1 MKTNR
6 WTTFTY
12 RNGKTAKNRIIVP
25 PMASQTADEF
35 GFATKKTIEHY
46 ENLAQS
52 GAGLIFVEYS
62 FVHISGRGESHQLG
76 ADASNKI
83 EGLNQIA
90 SAIQKAGSLAGF
102 QIVHAGGKTSSEI
115 TGGELLGP
123 SSISVPVKGWVPEV
137 PTTMLE
143 SQIENY
149 VQWFVDSANLASLAG
164 FDFVEIHA
172 AHGYGLNQWLSPLTN
187 TRSDQYGGDIAGR
200 AKLLFLILEKIKKEI
215 PDLLLAVRVPA
226 QDYIEGG
233 LTLSE
238 MTWVTQKLET
248 LGIDLIDV
256 SSGIGGWKRPEGQ
269 NGQGYLIDDAHN
281 LKKHLAIPVVGVGGI
296 EDGSYI
302 DEVLGGEK
310 IDFAAVGRAILRN
323 PVEWNYNNLKN
334 VIDNISDSE
343 IFT

>member
-6 WTTFTY
+6 WTTYNY

-35 GFATKKTIEHY
+35 GFVTEKTIEHY

-62 FVHISGRGESHQLG
+62 FVHISGKGESHQLG
-76 ADASNKI
+76 ADADNKLK
-83 EGLNQIA
+83 GLSQIA
-90 SAIQKAGSLAGF
+90 TTIQKTGSLAGF

-115 TGGELLGP
+115 TGGELLGA

-137 PTTMLE
+137 PATLLE

-149 VQWFVDSANLASLAG
+149 VQWFVDSAHLASLAG

-187 TRSDQYGGDIAGR
+187 IRSDQYGGNIERR
-200 AKLLFLILEKIKKEI
+200 AKILFLILEKIKKEI
-215 PDLLLAVRVPA
+215 PNLLLAVRVPA

-238 MTWVTQKLET
+238 MSWVTQKLET
-248 LGIDLIDV
+248 MEVDLIDV
-256 SSGIGGWKRPEGQ
+256 SSGIGGWKRPEGR
-269 NGQGYLIDDAHN
+269 NGQGYLIEDAHA
-281 LKKHLAIPVVGVGGI
+281 LKKYLSIPVVGVGGI
-296 EDGSYI
+296 ESGNFI
-302 DEVLGGEK
+302 DEVLGTEK
-310 IDFAAVGRAILRN
+310 IDFAAVGRAILKN
-323 PVEWNYNNLKN
+323 PAVWNENNLIKR
-334 VIDNISDSE
+334 
-343 IFT
+343 